1 MSSKQHVDEGDHRGH
16 PRLGGWR
23 AIREDPTDAGSSGVS
38 TVRRVPPNFFSI
50 PLGVAGLA
58 MVWRLAGQVYGVP
71 VWIGDAVFVMAAA
84 AWAILVVIYAGCA
97 VVDPASVACHL
108 RDPVLAPF
116 LSLAALVGML
126 LAAGLEDTARTAGI
140 VLFAASLAAATLF
153 GGWAMGQLRVAGM
166 NVERL
171 HSGYF
176 LPTVAGGLIA
186 ASGAALAG
194 LPQLGWVCFGVG
206 VLSWVMLSSVIL
218 GRLISRPRPPAPV
231 VPTLAIEV
239 APPALAGTAYFALT
253 GNHVDALAYAI
264 AGYSLLMVLV
274 QVTLLPI
281 YLRTPFTPGFWSF
294 TFPWTAVV
302 AYALRWIAVE
312 RPVGSVSLGA
322 AAVTAV
328 TVLVGAVAARSL
340 VALRRGE
347 FLPGPTPAATA
358 GPQGG

>member
-1 MSSKQHVDEGDHRGH
+1 MS
-16 PRLGGWR
+16 
-23 AIREDPTDAGSSGVS
+23 AA
-38 TVRRVPPNFFSI
+38 RRVPPNFFSI
-50 PLGVAGLA
+50 PFGVAGLA
-58 MVWRLAGQVYGVP
+58 VVWRLAGQFYGVP
-71 VWIGDAVFVMAAA
+71 VWIGDVLFVMAAA
-84 AWAILVVIYAGCA
+84 AWALLMVIYAGSA
-97 VVDPASVACHL
+97 VVDPASVTRHL
-108 RDPVLAPF
+108 RDPVLVPF

-126 LAAGLEDTARTAGI
+126 LAVGLEDMARTAGI

-153 GGWAMGQLRVAGM
+153 GGWTMGQLRVAGM
-166 NVERL
+166 NEERL

-218 GRLISRPRPPAPV
+218 GRLISRSRPPAPL

-239 APPALAGTAYFALT
+239 APPALAGSAYFTLT
-253 GNHVDALAYAI
+253 GNHVDAVTYGI
-264 AGYSLLMVLV
+264 AGYSLLMLLV

-281 YLRTPFTPGFWSF
+281 YRRIPFTPGFWAF

-302 AYALRWIAVE
+302 AYALRWIALE
-312 RPVGSVSLGA
+312 RPRGSVSLGA
-322 AAVTAV
+322 AAVAAV
-328 TVLVGAVAARSL
+328 TVLVAAVALRSL
-340 VALRRGE
+340 VALGRGE

-358 GPQGG
+358 QPRGG